1 MISNK
6 NKSIILL
13 GVIMLSSAVFTNSLR
28 ENNNNYKKNTA
39 VYSINNKNS
48 ESEVSKVSNIA
59 KLDNINV
66 ETTNKDKDVNLATI
80 NTTNISEKNFAE
92 ISSSNNNFSAVDN
105 SALSNNFNVNTSNSN
120 NNITELDNETNKIE
134 ENVEN
139 SEIANNS
146 EDTKEE
152 NSVIES
158 DSTNNENN
166 TSNADTNNDISIVE
180 NNITCPPLKDSPTLI
195 VSEGTN
201 KNGVGDSVYDHLKG
215 LGWKVIDENT
225 IRINDDRLQFKN
237 MNGQAGVD
245 SIITIRCDLEENDK
259 YVLYLLKL
267 MIGDKSFS
275 KNDNPNMDA
284 ANFDDTY
291 YDNFENL
298 VRRIANGTGTI
309 KYSNRNIRVQYDGN
323 WDYTIT
329 LTFYNYAD
337 ESSNSTPPTIEN
349 GAIIY

>member
-6 NKSIILL
+6 SKSIILL
-13 GVIMLSSAVFTNSLR
+13 GVIMLSSAVFTSTLR
-28 ENNNNYKKNTA
+28 ANNNNHEKYTK

-48 ESEVSKVSNIA
+48 KSEVSKVSNIA
-59 KLDNINV
+59 KLDNENV
-66 ETTNKDKDVNLATI
+66 ETTNKDEAINLDTI
-80 NTTNISEKNFAE
+80 NTTNINKENFTE
-92 ISSSNNNFSAVDN
+92 ISSLNNN
-105 SALSNNFNVNTSNSN
+105 SNSN
-120 NNITELDNETNKIE
+120 NNIIELENENNKTEEK
-134 ENVEN
+134 VEN
-139 SEIANNS
+139 LEIANDS
-146 EDTKEE
+146 EGAKID
-152 NSVIES
+152 NSVIEQE
-158 DSTNNENN
+158 STNNEDNN
-166 TSNADTNNDISIVE
+166 NNSNFDTNNDDIAIVE
-180 NNITCPPLKDSPTLI
+180 NNITCPPLKDAPTLV

-245 SIITIRCDLEENDK
+245 SIITIRCDFEENDK

-267 MIGDKSFS
+267 MIGDKSVS

-309 KYSNRNIRVQYDGN
+309 EYSNRNIRVQYDGN

-329 LTFYNYAD
+329 LTFYNYED
-337 ESSNSTPPTIEN
+337 ESSNTAPSIIEN
-349 GAIIY
+349 GDIIY